1 MAKQIEV
8 TEVIVSGTDKKGNA
22 VFRANGTID
31 GRDFEAVTIQYGGE
45 PIFKVLEGGFN
56 LILAESGFGR
66 GDRIAIARACKASR
80 LEKFGEG
87 HKEKVE
93 AELATGEMVEL
104 VADLD
109 LSHESWEQIGE
120 GIVAEIQEGTA

>member
-1 MAKQIEV
+1 MAKKIEV

-66 GDRIAIARACKASR
+66 GDRIAIARASKAAR

-93 AELATGEMVEL
+93 SELATGEMVEL
-104 VADLD
+104 VA
-109 LSHESWEQIGE
+109 
-120 GIVAEIQEGTA
+120 EIREGTD

>member
-1 MAKQIEV
+1 MAKQVEV

-31 GRDFEAVTIQYGGE
+31 GCDFEAVTIQYGGE
-45 PIFKVLEGGFN
+45 PIFKVLEGGLN
-56 LILAESGFGR
+56 LVLAESGFSR
-66 GDRIAIARACKASR
+66 GDRIAVARVCKAAR

-93 AELATGEMVEL
+93 SELATGETVEL
-104 VADLD
+104 MADSSSDDDPQKVTSAYAALKRPN
-109 LSHESWEQIGE
+109 
-120 GIVAEIQEGTA
+120 A